1 MRERAFYAAS
11 SRAPGRHGARASDR
25 RHRQIAIAAP
35 QGESAMD
42 ATPIA
47 IRPLGHALSRRS
59 LLGTMAAGSLLGG
72 ALRFVPPVAA
82 QYEEATPAATGPA
95 PAHRISI
102 GQIDVVVLDDGLF
115 PGPANL
121 FAINAPPAALEEA
134 VTAAG
139 LDPAAI
145 LVGVH
150 PLLVET
156 DGQRVLLDTGSG
168 PFAAAPGTLPAALA
182 AEGIAPEEIDVVLIT
197 HLHADHFGG
206 GLNAEGGHAFPNA
219 RYLINAAEH
228 EFWAAD
234 PSLNELVIPDE
245 FKQLFRQ
252 SISDFLAAMGG
263 TLEQIAPGDE
273 IAPGVVA
280 VDAKGH
286 TPGQL
291 AVEVTSD
298 GEGLLHIVDVAHIPE
313 IHLEHPDWFLAA
325 DNWPAWTAVTRQ
337 TLFDRAAD
345 ENLLVATYHF
355 PFPGLGRVTKD
366 EIGWTWTAE
375 G

>member
-1 MRERAFYAAS
+1 MRERAFYASS

-25 RHRQIAIAAP
+25 RRRQIAIAAP

-95 PAHRISI
+95 PAHRVSV
-102 GQIDVVVLDDGLF
+102 GQIDVVVLDDGTF
-115 PGPANL
+115 PGTADL
-121 FAINAPPAALEEA
+121 FAVNAPAAELTEIL
-134 VTAAG
+134 AAQG
-139 LDPAAI
+139 LAPDAMS
-145 LVGVH
+145 LGVH

-156 DGQRVLLDTGSG
+156 GDQRVLLDTGLG
-168 PFAAAPGTLPAALA
+168 AFDPGGNLMASLA
-182 AEGIAPEEIDVVLIT
+182 AEGIAPEEIDIVLIT
-197 HLHADHFGG
+197 HMHTDHFGG
-206 GLNAEGGHAFPNA
+206 ALDAEGRLAFPNA
-219 RYLINAAEH
+219 RYLINAIEQ
-228 EFWAAD
+228 EFWAAG
-234 PSLNELVIPDE
+234 PSLGELIVPDE
-245 FKQLFRQ
+245 FKQVFRQ
-252 SISDFLAAMGG
+252 AAVDALTALDGNI
-263 TLEQIAPGDE
+263 EQIAPGDE
-273 IAPGVVA
+273 IAPGVTV
-280 VDAKGH
+280 VDARGH
-286 TPGQL
+286 TPGHL
-291 AVEVTSD
+291 AVEVASD
-298 GEGLLHIVDVAHIPE
+298 GEGLLHIVDAAHLPE
-313 IHLEHPDWFLAA
+313 IHLERPDWFMVA
-325 DNWPAWTAVTRQ
+325 DNWPAWSVTTRKA
-337 TLFDRAAD
+337 LFDRAAD